1 MSNFKLVLSLLII
14 NLLSVPVSFAQQPFV
29 DGSWQTRLHRPD
41 GADIIFNTEVKE
53 ENGRKVLYVLNA
65 GDRLLVDDIQLQQDS
80 IFIRMPFFDSEFRG
94 AVQPGGEIKG
104 LWIRHLADRDMSIPF
119 TATPGIKERFTQH
132 QPAKGDVSG
141 RWATYFKTPGKA
153 DSSFAVGEFKQQ
165 GNTVYGTFLTS
176 TGDYR
181 FLEGILDGD
190 TLKLSTFDGSHAYY
204 FTARLTAD
212 KTLENG
218 VFYAGIGAGKETWT
232 ARKDPAAK
240 LPDETTLATVKPGQ
254 SKLDFTF
261 PDINGKPVSIND
273 KRFKNKVVV
282 ITLMGSW
289 CPNCMDETAYLSK
302 WYEENKQ
309 RGVEILGLAYE
320 RTTDFAKS
328 QKALISFMKRFNV
341 QYPVLITGVTST
353 DPQKTEKTLPQ
364 LTGIKGYP
372 TTIFVDKQGRV
383 KEVHTGF
390 SGPGTGEHYEEFQ
403 KDFNHLVDELLNEK

>member
-1 MSNFKLVLSLLII
+1 MTKLKPVLSLLII
-14 NLLSVPVSFAQQPFV
+14 NLLSVITVFAQQPFV
-29 DGSWQTRLHRPD
+29 DGVWQTRLHRQD
-41 GADIIFNTEVKE
+41 GADIVFNTEVKE

-65 GDRLLVDDIQLQQDS
+65 GDRLLVDDIQMEGDS
-80 IFIRMPFFDSEFRG
+80 IFIKMPFFDSEFRG

-104 LWIRHLADRDMSIPF
+104 LWIRHLANNDMSIPF
-119 TATPGIKERFTQH
+119 TAIPGVKERFTQH
-132 QPAKGDVSG
+132 QPAKGNVTG

-153 DSSFAVGEFKQQ
+153 DSSFSVGEFKQQ
-165 GNTVYGTFLTS
+165 GNTVYGTFLTT

-181 FLEGILDGD
+181 FLEGIMDGD

-204 FTARLTAD
+204 FTARLTGD

-218 VFYAGIGAGKETWT
+218 VFYAGIGAAKETWT
-232 ARKDPAAK
+232 AQKDASAK
-240 LPDETTLATVKPGQ
+240 LPDETTLTTIKPGE
-254 SKLDFTF
+254 SKLDFSF
-261 PDINGKPVSIND
+261 PDVNGKQVSISD
-273 KRFKNKVVV
+273 ARFKGKVVV

-302 WYEENKQ
+302 WYEQNKQ

-328 QKALISFMKRFNV
+328 QKALIAFMKRFNV
-341 QYPVLITGVTST
+341 QFPVLITGVTPT

-372 TTIFVDKQGRV
+372 TTLFVDKKGQV

-390 SGPGTGEHYEEFQ
+390 SGPGTGEHYEQYQ
-403 KDFNHLVDELLNEK
+403 KDFNHLIDELLKEK